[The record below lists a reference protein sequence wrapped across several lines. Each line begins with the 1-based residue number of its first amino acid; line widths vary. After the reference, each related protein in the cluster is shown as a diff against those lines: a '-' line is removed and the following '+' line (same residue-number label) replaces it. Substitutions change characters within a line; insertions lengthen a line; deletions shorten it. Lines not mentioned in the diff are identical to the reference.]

1 MELPFVC
8 TGYNTIAQ
16 PQQASWHYHLKVP
29 IVGLINQHHWLLE
42 HVSTVDEYQHL
53 SRNLTDL

>member
-8 TGYNTIAQ
+8 AGYNTVAQ
-16 PQQASWHYHLKVP
+16 PQRASRYYHLKVP
-29 IVGLINQHHWLLE
+29 IVGLIHQHHWLLE
-42 HVSTVDEYQHL
+42 HVSTDDEYQHL

>member
-1 MELPFVC
+1 MELPL
-8 TGYNTIAQ
+8 YAQ
-16 PQQASWHYHLKVP
+16 DTTLLPNPNRASWHYHLKVP
-29 IVGLINQHHWLLE
+29 IAGFIYQHHWLLE